1 MQAEFINPFI
11 VSFTN
16 TFQTMLNLSVVR
28 GKLALTDSMDGLY
41 EVNGVIGLSGR
52 AVGTIVLSFQR
63 EVALQAA
70 SSLLMCEATELDDD
84 VTDAVG
90 ELTNVVAGAAKAKL
104 EAYEMSISLPNVFVG
119 SAIDVRFPSTVTPII
134 VPFSCDWG
142 NIMMQVGL
150 AVKQPAATV

>member
-11 VSFTN
+11 LSFTH

-28 GKLALTDSMDGLY
+28 GKLTLTDSMDGLY

-63 EVALQAA
+63 EVALKAA
-70 SSLLMCEATELDDD
+70 SSLLMCEATELDED

-104 EAYEMSISLPNVFVG
+104 DAYEMSISLPNVFVG
-119 SAIDVRFPSTVTPII
+119 AAIDVRFPSTVTPII
-134 VPFSCDWG
+134 VPFTCEWG
-142 NIMMQVGL
+142 SMLMQVGL
-150 AVKQPAATV
+150 SVKEPVASV